1 MRDTIL
7 IILMSITS
15 TFVFAQDNIILT
27 LEVKNIKSFDTK
39 LYVGIYD
46 NKKDFKN
53 KSHTIDSA
61 KFFLWY

>member
-53 KSHTIDSA
+53 K
-61 KFFLWY
+61 